1 MCLLLYSSLG
11 IILQDEDA
19 HRTEAED
26 LNGFPENRTILN
38 PGGCAVYDLPVDVED
53 EQGFVLIHPARKA
66 GDIYENYCPKGRVE
80 VEVSNNDQ
88 QAAFSCFLDP
98 NDCSS
103 HTCVGEFFSILDETT
118 KKVELSLCVP
128 SEETN
133 TASIWEINISKV

>member
-1 MCLLLYSSLG
+1 M
-11 IILQDEDA
+11 
-19 HRTEAED
+19 
-26 LNGFPENRTILN
+26 N
-38 PGGCAVYDLPVDVED
+38 PGGCAVYDLPIDVED